1 MYIKS
6 SKLYN
11 NFLEIHYDEYNEL
24 SDATKI
30 NLGDNYDP
38 ECLFLKEES
47 TNKEQSVDISDMTPL
62 EGNEEEVKEGKGIL
76 ILTLNIISN
85 IVSTNKTCNQ
95 FIQTKKLNQTNTVS
109 YVSAQ

>member
-11 NFLEIHYDEYNEL
+11 NFLEIHYDQYNEL

-30 NLGDNYDP
+30 NLDNYDP

-47 TNKEQSVDISDMTPL
+47 TDKEQSVDISDMTPL

-76 ILTLNIISN
+76 ILTLNIIKLLLTRFP
-85 IVSTNKTCNQ
+85 ILLAQIKPATNSY
-95 FIQTKKLNQTNTVS
+95 KLKN
-109 YVSAQ
+109 